1 MTTKQMALYRKYR
14 PSGFD
19 GLVGQ
24 SHIKTTLENAL
35 KNDLV
40 SHAYVFTG
48 PRGTGKTSTAKL
60 FAKALN
66 CENPNG
72 VNPCGRCHSCTND
85 ASDIHEIDA
94 ASNNSVDDIRQLRQD
109 IMLSPM
115 YGKYKIYILDEA
127 HMLTTQAFNAFLTT
141 LEEPPA
147 HVRFILATTEVHK
160 IPATI
165 LSRCQR
171 FDFRRINNRD
181 IVSRLSFI
189 LDAEGRK
196 AEIQALELIAQ
207 VSAGGMRDAI
217 SLLDQSLS
225 RKENTTDTVTL
236 DDVLS
241 LTGSVDVRVI
251 GNLISL
257 IYNKQIEEALTYF
270 NQCFENGKEPKFFV
284 EEMMIYLRDILVFK
298 KLGASATLKKGSTD
312 ANFQAIA
319 TAVGVDSVYVYLD
332 ELQRTLSEIK
342 FHHDLQ
348 LLLEMTIIRM
358 INSQSSSLQS
368 QIDELRQM
376 ISSGVTIVE
385 PIQQKIEKTVEAPV
399 KSSEPLLVNNS
410 VSSGS
415 DNNVPASEPTS
426 VMPEI
431 EDEVSQTTTEQ
442 VQSSGREIS
451 IPEFNL
457 ENLNVQASQQTEG
470 GGINFELPVFVSAEV
485 VVQEQPITTNS
496 DENKPVEIDDPI
508 NFISQAVEQHAK
520 GIDWATTM
528 PSEQVATAVEQTVAT
543 NIAPIEQQ
551 QEAEQHP
558 SVEPFTFGQEG
569 LQGGEHSVPEFTFE
583 LPSEVI
589 STPNV
594 SAESTL
600 ENGNLAT
607 LAASSE
613 TNTVLS
619 EPFEAGALPSS
630 TNVILSDE
638 EKVVLGHLETANASH
653 KANFNAVL
661 ESILF
666 ELGNVNIT
674 SKRIFSNFSIK
685 AVNETHLVLVHEE
698 KVQVK
703 LINKLAHIKNIE
715 EVFENIYKPMK
726 YVAITVE
733 QWKAVV
739 ATYKAIN

>member
-35 KNDLV
+35 KNNLV

-72 VNPCGRCHSCTND
+72 VNPCGQCHSCSND
-85 ASDIHEIDA
+85 ASDILEIDA
-94 ASNNSVDDIRQLRQD
+94 ASNNSVDDIRQLREK
-109 IMLSPM
+109 IMLAPM

-147 HVRFILATTEVHK
+147 HARFILATTEVHK

-225 RKENTTDTVTL
+225 RKENMTDTVTL

-257 IYNKQIEEALTYF
+257 IYSKQIEEALTYF

-298 KLGASATLKKGSTD
+298 KLGAGATLKKGSTD

-319 TAVGVDSVYVYLD
+319 TAVGVESVYVYLD

-376 ISSGVTIVE
+376 ISSGATIVE
-385 PIQQKIEKTVEAPV
+385 PIQQIIEKTVENPI
-399 KSSEPLLVNNS
+399 KSSEPLMVNNS

-415 DNNVPASEPTS
+415 DNNAPASEPIS
-426 VMPEI
+426 VFPKIEMQN
-431 EDEVSQTTTEQ
+431 EDEVSQPTTEQ
-442 VQSSGREIS
+442 VPTSGREIS
-451 IPEFNL
+451 IPDFKL
-457 ENLNVQASQQTEG
+457 ENFSVPASDD
-470 GGINFELPVFVSAEV
+470 INFELPDFNSAEFV
-485 VVQEQPITTNS
+485 VKEQPNNS
-496 DENKPVEIDDPI
+496 SIDGHALVEIDDPI
-508 NFISQAVEQHAK
+508 NFISQAVEQHAR

-528 PSEQVATAVEQTVAT
+528 PSEQVATTVEQTVA
-543 NIAPIEQQ
+543 NIAPFEPQ

-558 SVEPFTFGQEG
+558 IVEPFTFGQEG
-569 LQGGEHSVPEFTFE
+569 IQGGEHSVPEFTFD

-613 TNTVLS
+613 TSTVLS

-638 EKVVLGHLETANASH
+638 EKVVLGHLKTAHASH

-703 LINKLAHIKNIE
+703 LINKLAHTKNIE